1 MKSFFDLNY
10 ITPEW
15 FVQKKQNYQ
24 CQQHDSRRRQ
34 FMKSAAGVSAI
45 AALPTY
51 AKNAK
56 NESLEKHL
64 KTEPWLTLNS
74 VLEHLLPNSETGPGA
89 KEINAIQYLL
99 NVVYEQRVEQDEIDF
114 IFKGVGW
121 LNGYSQSQNSL
132 DFQFLNNEQK
142 EVTLKGISQS
152 RAGENWLNTLLIY
165 LFEAM
170 LSPPSYGGNPD
181 GTGWKWLEHQAGFP
195 LPNKGDRYYEI
206 PVSRSKGKK
215 RLLTSQRIKIRTIEG
230 ARKE

>member
-10 ITPEW
+10 ITPDW
-15 FVQKKQNYQ
+15 FVKKVKNYQ
-24 CQQHDSRRRQ
+24 ETQHDGRRRQ

-45 AALPTY
+45 AAMPTFS
-51 AKNAK
+51 KEPSK
-56 NESLEKHL
+56 ISLDERL
-64 KTEPWLTLNS
+64 KTDPWLTLNL
-74 VLEHLLPNSETGPGA
+74 VLEHLLPNSETGPDA

-114 IFKGVGW
+114 VFKGVSW
-121 LNGYSQSQNSL
+121 LNGYSQSQNTL

-142 EVTLKGISQS
+142 ETALKGISQS

-170 LSPPSYGGNPD
+170 LSPPSYGGNPN
-181 GTGWKWLEHQAGFP
+181 GIGWKWLEHQAGFP

-215 RLLTSQRIKIRTIEG
+215 RLLTSQRIKINSIEG
-230 ARKE
+230 TRKA